1 MKLTSRCF
9 NGIVSLVLFLFS
21 HFSAV
26 YAVEKVYG
34 YCPDS
39 ISENVY
45 PVGVKGQQAY
55 LSTAVKFTANTMQ
68 SLKGNQITKIRIG
81 IGEGMQ
87 NVYVW
92 VRVGTLD
99 VTPVVLQKVNSPVKG
114 WNEVTL
120 STPYDIDGSEI
131 YVGYSGRQPSSSLCV
146 WLDGEDNA
154 NATFIMD
161 GSSWDDYYGYGWGSL
176 CIQAIVSGDNFA
188 ESDLAVESIVLDSAY
203 YRNTS
208 SADVVFTVV
217 NQGTKDYSRCYYTV
231 KVDDGK
237 NVSESGYVAGP
248 IAPSAKLKIEKTLD
262 LTGLSEG
269 VHTLTFY
276 LDQEESGP
284 APYEDM
290 VLANDTLSK
299 DLLVYT
305 NEYKKNVLIEQF
317 TTIAC
322 VNCPYGDAVLNKA
335 VLGRDNVA
343 WVAHHVGYYTDELT
357 VSESSS
363 YMDFGIN
370 AAPMGMVDR
379 TFLQVQSDQTTP
391 AFSLGYSDS
400 NSGAKVVQAMMDYQ
414 CSFPAFVQVT
424 PSCNY
429 DEVTRQLAVSV
440 NGECNGI
447 FQNIVPDSRLTIFL
461 TEDNVTAKRV
471 QTGTTDDYTHHH
483 VLRSV
488 LTDTFGDVVE
498 WKENAFNVTK
508 TVILDESW
516 KPADIKAVAFIS
528 KPFNT
533 NNVNNAQVINAATA
547 TISNLSAIADVEN
560 GGARLEIR
568 NGQLLVGGQCDDVEV
583 FAADGSKVSTNGL
596 HHGIYIIKVHTNGKV
611 TTKKLIY

>member
-1 MKLTSRCF
+1 MKLASRYF
-9 NGIVSLVLFLFS
+9 SGIVSLVLFLFS
-21 HFSAV
+21 HISTA
-26 YAVEKVYG
+26 YAVERVYG

-39 ISENVY
+39 ISDNVY
-45 PVGVKGQQAY
+45 PVGVKGQQTY
-55 LSTAVKFTANTMQ
+55 LSAAVKFTANTMQ

-87 NVYVW
+87 NVYAW
-92 VRVGTLD
+92 VRVGSLEA
-99 VTPVVLQKVNSPVKG
+99 TPVVLQKVNAPVKG

-120 STPYDIDGSEI
+120 TTPYDIDGSEI
-131 YVGYSGRQPSSSLCV
+131 YVGYSGRQPSSNLCV

-154 NATFIMD
+154 NATYIMD
-161 GSSWDDYYGYGWGSL
+161 GSSWDDYYGYGWGAL
-176 CIQAIVSGDNFA
+176 CIQAIVSGDNFP
-188 ESDLAVESIVLDSAY
+188 ESDMAVESIVLDSVY
-203 YRNTS
+203 YKNTS
-208 SADVVFTVV
+208 SANVVFTVV

-237 NVSESGYVAGP
+237 VVSENGYVAGP
-248 IAPSAKLKIEKTLD
+248 IAPTTELKIEKTLD
-262 LTGLSEG
+262 LGGLSEG

-276 LDQEESGP
+276 LDQEESWP
-284 APYEDM
+284 ASYEDT
-290 VLANDTLSK
+290 VLANDTLTK

-391 AFSLGYSDS
+391 AFSLGYSDA

-414 CSFPAFVQVT
+414 CSFPVFVQVN
-424 PSCNY
+424 PSCTY
-429 DEVTRQLAVSV
+429 DEATRQITVSV
-440 NGECNGI
+440 NGERNGI
-447 FQNIVPDSRLTIFL
+447 FQSLTPDTRLTIFL
-461 TEDNVTAKRV
+461 TEDNVTAKKV

-498 WKENAFNVTK
+498 WNGNAFEVTK
-508 TVILDESW
+508 TATLDEAW
-516 KPADIKAVAFIS
+516 KPADIKVVAFIS
-528 KPFNT
+528 KPFNSS
-533 NNVNNAQVINAATA
+533 NVNNAQVINAATA
-547 TISNLSAIADVEN
+547 RISNLSAIADVEGN
-560 GGARLEIR
+560 GPMVEIR
-568 NGQLLVGGQCDDVEV
+568 NGRLIVGGQCDGLEV
-583 FAADGSKVSTNGL
+583 FTTDGAKVSTDNL
-596 HHGIYIIKVHTNGKV
+596 RHGIYIIKVRANGNV

>member
-1 MKLTSRCF
+1 MKMVSRCF
-9 NGIVSLVLFLFS
+9 YGIVSLLLFLFFHATVAS
-21 HFSAV
+21 
-26 YAVEKVYG
+26 AVEKVYG

-45 PVGVKGQQAY
+45 PVGVKGQQTY
-55 LSTAVKFTANTMQ
+55 LSAAVKFTANTMQ

-92 VRVGTLD
+92 VRVGSLD
-99 VTPVVLQKVNSPVKG
+99 ATPVVLQKVNAPAKG

-161 GSSWDDYYGYGWGSL
+161 GSSWDDYYGYGWGAL

-188 ESDLAVESIVLDSAY
+188 ESDLAVESIVLDSTY

-208 SADVVFTVV
+208 TANVAFTVV
-217 NQGTKDYSRCYYTV
+217 NQGTKDFSRCYYTV

-237 NVSESGYVAGP
+237 AISVSGNVSGP
-248 IAPSAKLKIEKTLD
+248 IAPSAKLKIEKALD
-262 LTGLSEG
+262 LSGLAEG

-276 LDQEESGP
+276 LEQADAWP
-284 APYEDM
+284 ASDEDM

-299 DLLVYT
+299 ELLVYT

-357 VSESSS
+357 VNESSS
-363 YMDFGIN
+363 YMDFGVN

-391 AFSLGYSDS
+391 AFSLGYSDA
-400 NSGAKVVQAMMDYQ
+400 NVGAKVVQAMMDYQ

-424 PSCNY
+424 PSCAY
-429 DEVTRQLAVSV
+429 DEASRQVTVSV
-440 NGECNGI
+440 KGECNGI
-447 FQNIVPDSRLTIFL
+447 FQNLTPDTRLTIFL

-488 LTDTFGDVVE
+488 LTDTFGDAVE
-498 WKENAFNVTK
+498 WEGNVFDVTK
-508 TVILDESW
+508 TATLDEAW
-516 KPADIKAVAFIS
+516 KPADINVVAFIS
-528 KPFNT
+528 KPFNSS
-533 NNVNNAQVINAATA
+533 NVNNAPVINAAT
-547 TISNLSAIADVEN
+547 TRISSLSAIANVED
-560 GGARLEIR
+560 GGAKMQIKNGRLLI
-568 NGQLLVGGQCDDVEV
+568 NGQYDEVEV
-583 FAADGSKVSTNGL
+583 FTADGAKVNANDLQRGLYLIKAHING
-596 HHGIYIIKVHTNGKV
+596 NV
-611 TTKKLIY
+611 TTTKLIY